1 MATAQNAKHE
11 INKQVSQPIAAKAYC
26 GSLFKKA
33 KKRERVEDKM
43 YFYHPLKKEIP
54 FCLRNIDLVQFDFDV
69 TADDLTFSTRMDKDN
84 EVFHSDSYPYRR
96 NSCSCFI
103 CFKEGQNEEN
113 YGVIKCFVMK
123 GQQPYAIIKEYR
135 NLHKNVYQSS
145 ELQDPNDPIMLTFQ
159 QAGILGTHFTAVAET
174 NNLRKIVCQRILS
187 RVVFVPMKDQ
197 DIQVSG
203 YVSKVLKSY
212 QHD

>member
-1 MATAQNAKHE
+1 
-11 INKQVSQPIAAKAYC
+11 
-26 GSLFKKA
+26 
-33 KKRERVEDKM
+33 M

-69 TADDLTFSTRMDKDN
+69 TADDLTSTRMDKDN

-96 NSCSCFI
+96 NSCSYFI

-113 YGVIKCFVMK
+113 YGVIKCFVMNS
-123 GQQPYAIIKEYR
+123 QQPYAIIKEYR
-135 NLHKNVYQSS
+135 NLHKKYRNLHKNVFQSD
-145 ELQDPNDPIMLTFQ
+145 ELQDPNDPITLTFQ

-174 NNLRKIVCQRILS
+174 KNFRKIVCQRILS